1 MYMLDTD
8 ICIYIIKKKPKNV
21 LEHFLRLQPGE
32 LSMSAITFAE
42 LMNIRPEIIIEAVMN
57 MKKKERDSFLE
68 DLLAATSP
76 EYLKSIK
83 EARDDYK
90 AGRTKSHEEVFGH

>member
-1 MYMLDTD
+1 MVNINDETWGAVMLENV
-8 ICIYIIKKKPKNV
+8 KLQVKP
-21 LEHFLRLQPGE
+21 EE
-32 LSMSAITFAE
+32 
-42 LMNIRPEIIIEAVMN
+42 IIEAVKG
-57 MKKKERDSFLE
+57 MKKGREGGFLE

-90 AGRTKSHEEVFGH
+90 AKRVKTHKEVFG